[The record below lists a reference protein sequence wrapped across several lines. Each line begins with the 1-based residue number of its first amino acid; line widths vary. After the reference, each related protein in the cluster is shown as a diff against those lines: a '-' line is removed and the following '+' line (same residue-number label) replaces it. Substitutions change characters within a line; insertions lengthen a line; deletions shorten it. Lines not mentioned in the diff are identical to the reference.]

1 MEEYV
6 RTNFPMRSKGMMI
19 ISAGYRHAQLAQS
32 NRQASK
38 PLAMRLAEDYLVQSV
53 LLLGREEDGLSTCK
67 GLFDQQKSDVVY
79 SLFELPNSTLSTA
92 CLSPDSEHDII
103 PLSSAFTHLWN
114 TPYPWSSGSTLSL
127 DAWQNMGEQLA
138 GWSKFQF
145 ELLEGWLGP
154 NPQAWKSAMD
164 VKQPTEA
171 SSSGTEFDCTSLS
184 NMTTETSP

>member
-1 MEEYV
+1 
-6 RTNFPMRSKGMMI
+6 
-19 ISAGYRHAQLAQS
+19 
-32 NRQASK
+32 
-38 PLAMRLAEDYLVQSV
+38 MRLAEDYSVQSV
-53 LLLGREEDGLSTCK
+53 LLLGREDDGLSTCQ

-127 DAWQNMGEQLA
+127 DAWQNMGEQNLR

-145 ELLEGWLGP
+145 ELLGGMELGP
-154 NPQAWKSAMD
+154 NPQVWKSAMD
-164 VKQPTEA
+164 AKQPTEQ
-171 SSSGTEFDCTSLS
+171 SNSGTEFSCASLP
-184 NMTTETSP
+184 NITTETSP